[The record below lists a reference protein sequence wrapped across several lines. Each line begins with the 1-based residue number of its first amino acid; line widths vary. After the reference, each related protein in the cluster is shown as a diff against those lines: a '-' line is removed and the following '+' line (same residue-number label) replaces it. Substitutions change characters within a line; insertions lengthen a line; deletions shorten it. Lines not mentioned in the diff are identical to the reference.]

1 VSDTHDPQGSG
12 QPSDTHDDQSPRAAR
27 LPRQRAQL
35 IAALIVLL
43 AALLVTV
50 LLLVPSST
58 HDGSSPTASA
68 PVSELEPTSVTAI
81 PPQPVAAMTGL
92 TEATTFTTIAT
103 GPPDLDQGRIPSG
116 RVVHPNQKVPVY
128 AQPGG
133 PAIAALPPQQISSD
147 TWLPVI
153 AEEPGWVQVLLPS
166 RPNGS
171 TGWLSTQDTTLDIA
185 QTPYRIEVDRAAFRL
200 QLFRDEQLVGSW
212 TVGVGKPGAET
223 PAGRTFLLASV
234 QDSRQTFSPVI
245 LPLGSHSDSHE
256 TYGGGPG
263 TTGIHG
269 WPNTEV
275 FGHPSSDGCIRV
287 PADALH
293 VLSTDVP
300 LGTPV
305 LIT

>member
-1 VSDTHDPQGSG
+1 VSDTHDTPQYPGHG
-12 QPSDTHDDQSPRAAR
+12 EQSPAATR
-27 LPRQRAQL
+27 RPRQRTQL
-35 IAALIVLL
+35 VAALIVLL
-43 AALLVTV
+43 LALLVTV
-50 LLLVPSST
+50 LLLVPAST
-58 HDGSSPTASA
+58 RDGSAPTASA
-68 PVSELEPTSVTAI
+68 PVSVLEPTSVPAT
-81 PPQPVAAMTGL
+81 PPQPVADMTGL
-92 TEATTFTTIAT
+92 TEATTFTTIVSAQ
-103 GPPDLDQGRIPSG
+103 PDLDRSRIPSG
-116 RVVHPNQKVPVY
+116 RVVHPIQKVPMY

-171 TGWLSTQDTTLDIA
+171 TGWLSTQDSALDFA
-185 QTPYRIEVDRAAFRL
+185 QTPYRIEVDRASFRM

-212 TVGVGKPGAET
+212 TVGIGKPGTET
-223 PAGRTFLLASV
+223 PAGHTFVMASL
-234 QDSRQTFSPVI
+234 QDNRQTFSPVI

-269 WPNTEV
+269 WPSTDV
-275 FGHPSSDGCIRV
+275 LGRPSSDGCIRV
-287 PADALH
+287 PDDALH

>member
-1 VSDTHDPQGSG
+1 MSDTHNTPHDPDHGK
-12 QPSDTHDDQSPRAAR
+12 QSPAEPQ

-35 IAALIVLL
+35 VAALIVLL
-43 AALLVTV
+43 LALLVTV
-50 LLLVPSST
+50 LLLVPTGAREGADSAISDT
-58 HDGSSPTASA
+58 TSALAPTTA
-68 PVSELEPTSVTAI
+68 PVIL
-81 PPQPVAAMTGL
+81 PQPVDDLAAL
-92 TEATTFTTIAT
+92 PEATTFSAVIG
-103 GPPDLDQGRIPSG
+103 GPPDLDQGQIPSG
-116 RVVHPNQKVPVY
+116 HVVHPNQKVPVY

-133 PAIAALPPQQISSD
+133 SAIAALPTQQISSD
-147 TWLPVI
+147 TWVPVI

-185 QTPYRIEVDRAAFRL
+185 HTPYRIVVDRAAFRL
-200 QLFRDEQLVGSW
+200 QLYRDEEVVGSW
-212 TVGVGKPGAET
+212 IVGIGKPGAET
-223 PAGRTFLLASV
+223 PAGRTFLLASL

-269 WPNTEV
+269 WPSTDV
-275 FGHPSSDGCIRV
+275 LGRPSSDGCVRV